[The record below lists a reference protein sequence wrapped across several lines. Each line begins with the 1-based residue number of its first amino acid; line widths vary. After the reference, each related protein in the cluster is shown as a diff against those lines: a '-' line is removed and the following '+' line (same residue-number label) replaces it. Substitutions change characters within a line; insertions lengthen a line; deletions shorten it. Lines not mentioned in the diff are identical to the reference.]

1 MWLAFLLSKWDRKEC
16 SIHRKQKVNITLW
29 NFCFRYMRVSYM
41 HWVMMTM
48 WFLTEDRTKN
58 TGRQLYDL
66 QLIRDSSPRK
76 YCESL
81 KVRTLWRHFT
91 YYFSKPWAWSWHLT
105 LLQHSH
111 WWGGGESNGSSLC
124 WAYTRCFHNRPLFRP
139 VSATLKNCYYHP
151 CFTSREKKSYYNF
164 FF

>member
-16 SIHRKQKVNITLW
+16 SIHRKEKVNITLW

-41 HWVMMTM
+41 PWVMMTM

-58 TGRQLYDL
+58 MGRQLYDL

-111 WWGGGESNGSSLC
+111 WWGGERAMG
-124 WAYTRCFHNRPLFRP
+124 
-139 VSATLKNCYYHP
+139 HP
-151 CFTSREKKSYYNF
+151 CAELILDASTTGPYLGLSVQLWRIAITTPVLQVEKRSLTIIF
-164 FF
+164 F